1 MSETPRIMT
10 VAEAKEE
17 LQRKGWTIT
26 ALATWWGFSRVYV
39 GRVVNSDS
47 RPRHFDDAIRGL
59 PRCPGE
65 LR

>member
-1 MSETPRIMT
+1 MT
-10 VAEAKEE
+10 TAEAKDE

-26 ALATWWGFSRVYV
+26 ALAEWWGFSRVYV
-39 GRVVNSDS
+39 GRLVNAED

-59 PRCPGE
+59 PRCPEE